1 VIISSNRRSRHESE
15 FRSVGQVF
23 CRHPSGKRYG
33 RLLLAALPNFEPE
46 VRATDQRILL
56 FWMLYTAPIC
66 IAQVTVFLVVRW
78 LARK

>member
-1 VIISSNRRSRHESE
+1 MRAN
-15 FRSVGQVF
+15 SVQLARFFVVTLLV
-23 CRHPSGKRYG
+23 SVMAA
-33 RLLLAALPNFEPE
+33 LLLAALPNFEPE